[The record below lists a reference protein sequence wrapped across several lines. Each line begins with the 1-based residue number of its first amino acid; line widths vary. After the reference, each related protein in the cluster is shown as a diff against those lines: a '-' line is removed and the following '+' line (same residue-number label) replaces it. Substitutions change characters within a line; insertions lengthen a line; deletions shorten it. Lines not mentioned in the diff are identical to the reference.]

1 MAKAKIAKITA
12 LPYNE
17 HKLCRKDHMLILI
30 TQPDGVRY
38 HIESCGK
45 INFYLAMMRQKYGWK
60 KAVVGE
66 YNEKNIKLLQKEF
79 EEQDAEQNKAEGGE
93 VEASSSRPPGH

>member
-1 MAKAKIAKITA
+1 MAKAKITA

-17 HKLCRKDHMLILI
+17 HKLCRKDHMLVLI

-60 KAVVGE
+60 TAVVGE
-66 YNEKNIKLLQKEF
+66 YNEENIKLLQKEL
-79 EEQDAEQNKAEGGE
+79 EEQDAEQHKAEDGKDEANRGNGG
-93 VEASSSRPPGH
+93 SSPGA